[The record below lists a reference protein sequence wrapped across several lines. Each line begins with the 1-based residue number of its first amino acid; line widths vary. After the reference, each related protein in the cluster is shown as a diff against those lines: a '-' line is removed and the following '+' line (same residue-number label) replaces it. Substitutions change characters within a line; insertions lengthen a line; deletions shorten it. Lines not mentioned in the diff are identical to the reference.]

1 MAINLHT
8 YEHTQFDKLLS
19 QLLARDLY
27 IVDRPVDIDDEEKIR
42 DMLSCA
48 FLNGVAFGR
57 KITKEESEELLR
69 KYGFEFDIK
78 PKVR

>member
-27 IVDRPVDIDDEEKIR
+27 IVDRPVDIDDEEK
-42 DMLSCA
+42 MGFCYK
-48 FLNGVAFGR
+48 GR
-57 KITKEESEELLR
+57 VS
-69 KYGFEFDIK
+69 
-78 PKVR
+78 